1 MKKGEVFIG
10 TSGWVYED
18 WWGRFYPKNINP
30 EERLEYYSKYF
41 DIVEINS
48 SFYHLPRQ
56 KTFKNWSLKTPSQF
70 SFSAKLSRYI
80 TQIKK
85 LNNPKEPLE
94 LFLSQSK
101 GLGKKLQVILVQLPP
116 NFKKNLKRLEEFL
129 KLLPKKP
136 RFAFEFRHETW
147 LDREV
152 YDLLR
157 KYKAGFVIQDSSR
170 WPSAEVVTA
179 DFVYLRFHGRVLYAS
194 NYPESELKKWA
205 ERIKK
210 WIGEGLDV
218 YGYFNNDTKAFAIY
232 NALKLKELISTK
244 RH

>member
-1 MKKGEVFIG
+1 MKKGKVFIV
-10 TSGWVYED
+10 TSGWVYDD
-18 WWGRFYPKNINP
+18 WWGRFYPQNIKP

-41 DIVEINS
+41 NIVEINS

-56 KTFKNWSLKTPSQF
+56 KTFKNWSLKTHSQF
-70 SFSAKLSRYI
+70 YFSAKLSRYI

-85 LNNPKEPLE
+85 LNDSKEPLE

-116 NFKKNLKRLEEFL
+116 NFRKDLKRLGEFL
-129 KLLPKKP
+129 KLLPKER
-136 RFAFEFRHETW
+136 RFAFEFRHVTW

-170 WPSAEVVTA
+170 WPRAEVVTA
-179 DFVYLRFHGRVLYAS
+179 DFVYLRLHGRVLYSS
-194 NYPESELKKWA
+194 NYPEAELKKWA
-205 ERIKK
+205 EKIKN
-210 WIGEGLDV
+210 WFSEGLDV
-218 YGYFNNDTKAFAIY
+218 YGFFNNDT
-232 NALKLKELISTK
+232 NALAVKNALSLKNLVSS
-244 RH
+244 